1 MSEAMVDSANGR
13 AKPEARLE
21 EPICRDLRSTDGTAD
36 ASTQIETV
44 TSESSTNTVPAED
57 ISSMELANAPNDEE
71 SAQNR
76 LYIKRGHVVNH
87 DGMQQAD
94 VYIEDG
100 TVRYVGSGADFVVPG
115 GCRTIDATGKLVM
128 PGGIDPHTHF
138 QLEFGGTVSV
148 DDFYKGTKAAVAGG
162 TTTILDFV
170 LPKKGESLLEAYD
183 AWRARA
189 DPKVVCDYG
198 LHVGITWWS
207 KSVRD
212 EMRILCQER
221 GVNSFK
227 CFMAY
232 KGLYQLNDSEL
243 YEVFETCKE
252 LGAVAMVHAE
262 NGDIIAKNVTKL
274 LTEGV
279 TGPEGHELSRSEE
292 VEAEATNRACVIAHQ
307 TKAPLYVTR
316 VTSKLAAEQLSQ
328 AKRRGLVV
336 YGETLAS
343 SLGCTLTSVKP
354 NQLVY
359 YTTSPPIR
367 KDPETPRHLVKF
379 LALDDLQTTGSDNC
393 TFNRNQ
399 KELGLKDFSK
409 IPNGVNGVE
418 DRMSVVWEKGV
429 QTGLIDPQRFVAITS
444 TNAAKIFNL
453 YPRKGRIAPGSDA
466 DLLIWDPKAVRTI
479 SASTHH
485 QACDFNIFEGMKCHG
500 VPEFVIVRGRVCVE
514 YDLIRVAE
522 GQGSFLETP
531 VYPSFVY
538 DALNGVARPDEGLE
552 EKHARN
558 GIQGLELN
566 AKSGHEVDI
575 PDTYALP
582 EKYIPGPALSVI
594 SGDSQL
600 STPHSARGHRPDGQK
615 NMQESTFS
623 ISEELDKSEARSCIR
638 VRAPPGGKSSGF
650 W

>member
-1 MSEAMVDSANGR
+1 MSEAMVDSVNGR
-13 AKPEARLE
+13 AKPKSRLK
-21 EPICRDLRSTDGTAD
+21 EPICLDLRSIDGTAD

-57 ISSMELANAPNDEE
+57 ISSMELANVPKDEE

-538 DALNGVARPDEGLE
+538 DALNGVARPEEGLE

-566 AKSGHEVDI
+566 SKSGHEVDI

>member
-1 MSEAMVDSANGR
+1 MASPTPAPV
-13 AKPEARLE
+13 KKV
-21 EPICRDLRSTDGTAD
+21 PIHL
-36 ASTQIETV
+36 Q
-44 TSESSTNTVPAED
+44 
-57 ISSMELANAPNDEE
+57 

-115 GCRTIDATGKLVM
+115 GCRTIDAAGKLVM

-183 AWRARA
+183 TWRARA

-212 EMRILCQER
+212 EMKILCQER

-274 LTEGV
+274 LSEGV
-279 TGPEGHELSRSEE
+279 TGPEGHELSRTEE

-307 TKAPLYVTR
+307 AQCPLYV
-316 VTSKLAAEQLSQ
+316 VHVMSKSAGIEVAR
-328 AKRRGLVV
+328 ARRRYNAVGIF
-336 YGETLAS
+336 GETLAAA
-343 SLGCTLTSVKP
+343 LGTDGTHYHDKCWHHAAAHIL
-354 NQLVY
+354 
-359 YTTSPPIR
+359 SPPLR
-367 KDPETPRHLVKF
+367 PDPTTPEFMMKL
-379 LALDDLQTTGSDNC
+379 LAQDDLQTTGSDNC

-429 QTGLIDPQRFVAITS
+429 QSGLIDPQRFVAITS

-453 YPRKGRIAPGSDA
+453 YPRKGRIAHGSDA
-466 DLLIWDPKAVRTI
+466 DLIIWDPKAVRTI

-538 DALNGVARPDEGLE
+538 DALNGTVSDYGSD

-558 GIQGLELN
+558 GIQSLDLN
-566 AKSGHEVDI
+566 SKSSHDVDI
-575 PDTYALP
+575 PDAYALP

-600 STPHSARGHRPDGQK
+600 STPHSARGHRPDGTK

-638 VRAPPGGKSSGF
+638 VRAPPGGKSTGF

>member
-1 MSEAMVDSANGR
+1 MASPTPAPV
-13 AKPEARLE
+13 KKV
-21 EPICRDLRSTDGTAD
+21 PIHL
-36 ASTQIETV
+36 Q
-44 TSESSTNTVPAED
+44 
-57 ISSMELANAPNDEE
+57 

-115 GCRTIDATGKLVM
+115 GCRTIDAAGKLVL

-183 AWRARA
+183 TWRARA

-212 EMRILCQER
+212 EMKILCQER

-274 LTEGV
+274 LSEGV
-279 TGPEGHELSRSEE
+279 TGPEGHELSRTEE

-307 TKAPLYVTR
+307 AHCPLYV
-316 VTSKLAAEQLSQ
+316 VHVMSKSAGIEVAR
-328 AKRRGLVV
+328 ARRRYNAVGIF
-336 YGETLAS
+336 GETLAAA
-343 SLGCTLTSVKP
+343 LGTDGTHYHDKCWHHAAAHVL
-354 NQLVY
+354 
-359 YTTSPPIR
+359 SPPLR
-367 KDPETPRHLVKF
+367 PDPTTPEFMMKL
-379 LALDDLQTTGSDNC
+379 LAQDDLQTTGSDNC

-429 QTGLIDPQRFVAITS
+429 QSGLIDPQRFVAITS

-466 DLLIWDPKAVRTI
+466 DLIIWDPKAVRTI

-538 DALNGVARPDEGLE
+538 DALNGVSRSDDGMD

-558 GIQGLELN
+558 GIQNLDLN
-566 AKSGHEVDI
+566 SKSSHDVDI
-575 PDTYALP
+575 PDAYALP

-600 STPHSARGHRPDGQK
+600 STPHSARGHRPDGTK

>member
-1 MSEAMVDSANGR
+1 MASPPPAPV
-13 AKPEARLE
+13 KKV
-21 EPICRDLRSTDGTAD
+21 PIHL
-36 ASTQIETV
+36 Q
-44 TSESSTNTVPAED
+44 
-57 ISSMELANAPNDEE
+57 

-162 TTTILDFV
+162 TTTIMDFV
-170 LPKKGESLLEAYD
+170 LPNKGESLLEAYD
-183 AWRARA
+183 TWRARA

-212 EMRILCQER
+212 DMKILCQER

-262 NGDIIAKNVTKL
+262 NGDIIAKNVPKL
-274 LTEGV
+274 LADGV
-279 TGPEGHELSRSEE
+279 TGPEGHELSRTEE

-343 SLGCTLTSVKP
+343 SLGCTLTNVKP
-354 NQLVY
+354 NALVY

-466 DLLIWDPKAVRTI
+466 DLIIWDPKAVRTI
-479 SASTHH
+479 SAATHH

-538 DALNGVARPDEGLE
+538 DALNGVTRPDDGTD
-552 EKHARN
+552 EKQARN
-558 GIQGLELN
+558 GLQGLELHS
-566 AKSGHEVDI
+566 KSGPEVDI

-600 STPHSARGHRPDGQK
+600 STPHSARGIRPDGSK